1 MKELKRLFGLI
12 RDFDVVFYG
21 RSYSKWNI
29 GSRFNNFKLN
39 YYNQL
44 DYNNFNKT
52 KKINYSENTITN
64 ITLKNI
70 IKSGSGFFN
79 KNLIQVN
86 NYFVL
91 DNIDRAFTKSD
102 ITKSQYLLLLHLLKL
117 NEAGIE
123 HPHNYLIQNNDV
135 LLLGCT
141 KAPWIP
147 PYPTLEQI
155 MDDPNSFLK
164 YKNIYN
170 KSIKINNN
178 TNICSRAIDGQFKDI
193 THFNK
198 IFSEIKDFK
207 NLQKS
212 NLDIYCEQ
220 NGELLPEVI
229 QFMGELKQSGLVY
242 PIMSLVYPQD
252 LFYFILFYN
261 KSQVLTSFEFKEYI
275 EHCCYEIYPDK
286 NIYDNSINE
295 A

>member
-79 KNLIQVN
+79 QNAIHVN
-86 NYFVL
+86 NKYVL
-91 DNIDRAFTKSD
+91 DNIKRARKDHD
-102 ITKSQYLLLLHLLKL
+102 ITESQYTLLLHLLKL
-117 NEAGIE
+117 NKEAIK
-123 HPHNYLIQNNDV
+123 HPHNYLIENNDV

-141 KAPWIP
+141 KAPWVP
-147 PYPTLEQI
+147 PYPTLEQGTNP
-155 MDDPNSFLK
+155 DWFLK
-164 YKNIYN
+164 CRNIYTH
-170 KSIKINNN
+170 SIKISNNS
-178 TNICSRAIDGQFKDI
+178 NICFRVIDGQFKDI

-198 IFSEIKDFK
+198 IFCEIKDFE
-207 NLQKS
+207 NLKKS
-212 NLDIYCEQ
+212 NLDVYCKK

-229 QFMGELKQSGLVY
+229 QFMGELKQSGLAY
-242 PIMSLVYPQD
+242 SMMSLVYPQD
-252 LFYFILFYN
+252 YFYFILFYN
-261 KSQVLTSFEFKEYI
+261 KSQVLTSLEFKEYI
-275 EHCCYEIYPDK
+275 EHRCYEIYPDK